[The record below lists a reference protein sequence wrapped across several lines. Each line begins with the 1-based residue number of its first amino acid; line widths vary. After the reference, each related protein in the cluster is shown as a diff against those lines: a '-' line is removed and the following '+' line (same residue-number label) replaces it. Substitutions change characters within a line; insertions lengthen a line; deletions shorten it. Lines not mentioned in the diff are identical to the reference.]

1 MESSTEDNQ
10 IHRTVLEDHTK
21 IIEGIQYHEKLELRR
36 WRGDVQ
42 LELSHMRSIG
52 DRTYTANT
60 KIVASGECKDEI
72 ETTLAEDEVAA
83 FKKNWEDN
91 NWHPIF
97 GEQSTGIV
105 KTFFKKEIVE
115 ISLTNAYHC
124 VPRLHDN

>member
-60 KIVASGECKDEI
+60 KIVASGEAKDEI

-91 NWHPIF
+91 WHPIF
-97 GEQSTGIV
+97 GEQSAKFLENFLQER
-105 KTFFKKEIVE
+105 KTRRF
-115 ISLTNAYHC
+115 L
-124 VPRLHDN
+124 